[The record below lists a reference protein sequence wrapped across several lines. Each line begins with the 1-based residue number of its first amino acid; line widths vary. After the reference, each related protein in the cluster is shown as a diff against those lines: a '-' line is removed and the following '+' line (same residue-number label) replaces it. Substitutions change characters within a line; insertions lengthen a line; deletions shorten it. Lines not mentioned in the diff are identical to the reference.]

1 MTPTL
6 KSNLLRC
13 DRCGAQLYAKVNRVK
28 AGDTCDRSIIA
39 EYDDGQVYRQCPGI
53 LRRSRS

>member
-1 MTPTL
+1 VTAAAPSSTP
-6 KSNLLRC
+6 
-13 DRCGAQLYAKVNRVK
+13 KVNRVK

-39 EYDDGQVYRQCPGI
+39 EYDGGQLYRQCPGI